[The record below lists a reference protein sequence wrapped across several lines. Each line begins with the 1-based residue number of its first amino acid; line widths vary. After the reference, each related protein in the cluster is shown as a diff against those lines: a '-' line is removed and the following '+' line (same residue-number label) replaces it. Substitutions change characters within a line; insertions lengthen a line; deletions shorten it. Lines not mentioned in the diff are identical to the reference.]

1 MLSVK
6 AISKTFKNG
15 QELNKLFSSLSF
27 NVNAGSWTT
36 IIGPSGTG
44 KSTLLHC
51 ISGLQSLDEGTVEI
65 DNIQVHTLK
74 EAERSDFRRKKIGFI
89 FQDYKL
95 LPHYHVLDN
104 VLLPLYRDREKKR
117 LKEKA
122 VGLLNKWE

>member
-104 VLLPLYRDREKKR
+104 VLLPLYRDREKN
-117 LKEKA
+117 
-122 VGLLNKWE
+122 G